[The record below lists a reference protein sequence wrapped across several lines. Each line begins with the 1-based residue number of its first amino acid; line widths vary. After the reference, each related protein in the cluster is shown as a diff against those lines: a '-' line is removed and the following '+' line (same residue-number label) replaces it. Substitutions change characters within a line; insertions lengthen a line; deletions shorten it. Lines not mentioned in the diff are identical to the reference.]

1 VFVGKRQWNLSAE
14 QDLSSKHDV
23 YNGE

>member
-1 VFVGKRQWNLSAE
+1 VGKRQWNLSAE